1 MTGRR
6 SPRAQT
12 VGIAFGVLA
21 AIALVV
27 SSGRPAHAAVGGTY
41 TATGTD
47 VTITANGRASF
58 GYTVPSP
65 ADGCAGTIQAFDIPL
80 SGDSPTFRVD
90 NNGELGRV
98 AGRPTRSES
107 VTLIGAWDG
116 FAQSAVVG
124 VVTTEPASGSTCPPL
139 RRVWRGLAGA
149 QPVLGLNAFDNAQGP
164 VTIVGRSAP
173 SGTVTLGVG
182 PLGDTLSSISVD
194 VTDGACQYS
203 GTTKSTDF
211 PPTANDT
218 PLKITQSSFFGAPSF
233 GSVAGVTVPNGARGA
248 LVLDGKG
255 SCPTIAA
262 TFAAIVSGGTLPA
275 MPAGSASAPAPAS
288 TPAASAPTPTP
299 AASST
304 PASSPASTPTPVA
317 TPSAS
322 PTATLPAV
330 QDAKP
335 ADTGAARFL
344 GTPVFSSGGQA
355 LAIFSGGPVSDLEAR
370 AGATGA
376 SGAWLQDQKGGY
388 QLLVV
393 GGPSF
398 INAPFR
404 ASFASGIPTNTPVTL
419 TR

>member
-1 MTGRR
+1 MTGKRFYR
-6 SPRAQT
+6 VQT
-12 VGIAFGVLA
+12 AVVAAGVLA
-21 AIALVV
+21 AIVFAL
-27 SSGRPAHAAVGGTY
+27 SSGNPAHAAVGGTY
-41 TATGTD
+41 TGAGTD
-47 VTITANGRASF
+47 VTIATNGRASF

-65 ADGCAGTIQAFDIPL
+65 ADGCASNIQAFDIPL
-80 SGDSPTFRVD
+80 SGDSPTFRID
-90 NNGELGRV
+90 SSNDLGRV
-98 AGRPTRSES
+98 AGRPTRSEP

-139 RRVWRGLAGA
+139 RKVWRGLAGG
-149 QPVLGLNAFDNAQGP
+149 QPFLGLNAFDNAQGP
-164 VTIVGRSAP
+164 VTIVGRSTP
-173 SGTVTLGVG
+173 SGTVTLGIG

-194 VTDGACQYS
+194 VKDGACQYS

-211 PPTANDT
+211 PPTVTDT

-255 SCPTIAA
+255 NCPTLAA
-262 TFAAIVSGGTLPA
+262 TFSAIVAGGTLPT
-275 MPAGSASAPAPAS
+275 MPAGSA
-288 TPAASAPTPTP
+288 AASAPTPTP
-299 AASST
+299 AAT
-304 PASSPASTPTPVA
+304 PAAASAPTPAPAA
-317 TPSAS
+317 TPSVS
-322 PTATLPAV
+322 PSATLPAV

-335 ADTGAARFL
+335 ADAGAARFL
-344 GTPVFSSGGQA
+344 AAPVFSSGGQA
-355 LAIFSGGPVSDLEAR
+355 LAIFSGGAVSDLEAR
-370 AGATGA
+370 AGSTGATGA
-376 SGAWLQDQKGGY
+376 WVQDQKGGY

-404 ASFASGIPTNTPVTL
+404 ASFATGIPTNTPVTL